1 MFTSADLIEVLRRRR
16 RRSIRPEAAVD
27 GLPPGW
33 TAWLS
38 AMRVRADAVTGATA
52 TAIIE
57 LLAARPP
64 VPRTRLPVPANRFQA
79 WAGLRYPLWEPPPRD
94 QRGLRRWS
102 FGASL
107 VVQIVWI
114 TLLFG
119 LMNARF
125 LAADAPAAL
134 GEEHVV
140 QAVFIGTGTPDD
152 AGGGAPPDGTAPEET
167 TATLPTPAAAT
178 PPVAAAPSATI
189 PPPSVEPVSE
199 TAAAAPDGDAA
210 AAQVLGERW
219 TAGLAIWAL
228 PAVLA
233 LLIWLRLPN
242 QPEAASESGAGL
254 PWKEPRAWLLSI
266 YFALQAGLFYALA
279 TWLVARYHEVG
290 YSLLQ
295 SNAFFSGFML
305 IGLPSA
311 FAMPW
316 LAQRLGNR
324 HRIMA
329 TCGVLAT
336 LCLAL
341 IALRPGWQ
349 PLVVCMLLGVALNG
363 TFSLALISPMY
374 EAGTPLAVS
383 RLTAMMLCTGYCL
396 ACLTPVLAGLGR
408 DLAGDYRMPF
418 LVLTGMAACMS
429 LLAMR
434 LRPRHVDR

>member
-1 MFTSADLIEVLRRRR
+1 MLALVLAAINLRPGITSFAPLIERIAEELSLSRGLISLTTALPVLLMGLLAPLAPRLAVRFGLE
-16 RRSIRPEAAVD
+16 RSIALCL
-27 GLPPGW
+27 GLIGV
-33 TAWLS
+33 A
-38 AMRVRADAVTGATA
+38 
-52 TAIIE
+52 
-57 LLAARPP
+57 LL
-64 VPRTRLPVPANRFQA
+64 
-79 WAGLRYPLWEPPPRD
+79 LR
-94 QRGLRRWS
+94 
-102 FGASL
+102 
-107 VVQIVWI
+107 
-114 TLLFG
+114 LFG
-119 LMNARF
+119 HNAV
-125 LAADAPAAL
+125 LL
-134 GEEHVV
+134 
-140 QAVFIGTGTPDD
+140 IG
-152 AGGGAPPDGTAPEET
+152 
-167 TATLPTPAAAT
+167 
-178 PPVAAAPSATI
+178 
-189 PPPSVEPVSE
+189 
-199 TAAAAPDGDAA
+199 
-210 AAQVLGERW
+210 
-219 TAGLAIWAL
+219 TAGLVGAGIAVAGPLLSGFIKRYFLERMGQTAAWYSLSMAVGGTLGVVVTAPATEVMGQDWTRGLALWAL
-228 PAVLA
+228 PALAA
-233 LLIWLRLPN
+233 LLIWSRLPN
-242 QPEAASESGAGL
+242 QPEAASESRAGL
-254 PWKEPRAWLLSI
+254 PWKEPRAWLLSV

-329 TCGVLAT
+329 ACGGLAT
-336 LCLAL
+336 LCLAAITL
-341 IALRPGWQ
+341 APSWQ

-374 EAGTPLAVS
+374 EANTPLAVS

-434 LRPRHVDR
+434 LRPRHQDC